1 VSAWLDSTR
10 QALAEAT
17 KPVTFFIRD
26 DDVGWADEQLF
37 ALLDLFA
44 EVDLP
49 IDLAVI
55 PRALTPRL
63 ARHLQHRRQH
73 IDVHQHGYA
82 HVNYEPEGRKCEFG
96 PGRSRAR
103 QRMDI
108 ARGQQRLRAL
118 LGPSVRPIFT
128 PPWNRCTPDTAACL
142 FELCFV
148 ALSRD
153 ISAGRVA
160 VAGLTELPVGF
171 DWFAKRKGS
180 PLSRDERG
188 DLLAQQIR
196 TATPVGIMLHHAP
209 MDADDLAVLRELL
222 VMLADHRIARVSS
235 MWRLL
240 PPPQSERVI
249 DG

>member
-1 VSAWLDSTR
+1 MSTWLDSTR
-10 QALAEAT
+10 RALSEAS
-17 KPVTFFIRD
+17 KPVTFFVRD

-37 ALLDLFA
+37 ALLDVFA
-44 EVDLP
+44 DMDLP

-63 ARHLQHRRQH
+63 ARRVQRRPQR
-73 IDVHQHGYA
+73 IDLHQHGYA
-82 HVNYEPEGRKCEFG
+82 HVNHEPEGRKCEFG
-96 PGRSRAR
+96 PVRSRAR
-103 QRMDI
+103 QRLDI

-118 LGPSVRPIFT
+118 LGPGVRPIFT

-142 FELCFV
+142 VELGFV

-153 ISAGRVA
+153 VSAGRVA
-160 VAGLTELPVGF
+160 IAGLAELPVSF

-196 TATPVGIMLHHAP
+196 ATTPVGIMLHHAP
-209 MDADDLAVLRELL
+209 MDADDLAALRDLL
-222 VMLADHRIARVSS
+222 VVVANHRNARVSS

-240 PPPQSERVI
+240 SPDQSES
-249 DG
+249 